1 MIYLMVVNI
10 FVDVGRPKLV
20 GWPFTF
26 MVNVKLVAKV
36 IKFQRV
42 ISKEAIWMAENVIIW
57 LTSL

>member
-42 ISKEAIWMAENVIIW
+42 ISKEAI
-57 LTSL
+57 